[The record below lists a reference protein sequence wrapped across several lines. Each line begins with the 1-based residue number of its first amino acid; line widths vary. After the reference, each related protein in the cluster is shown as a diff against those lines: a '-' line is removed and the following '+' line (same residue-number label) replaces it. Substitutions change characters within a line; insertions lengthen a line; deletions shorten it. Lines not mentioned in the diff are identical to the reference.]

1 MGNQPWLDS
10 LSDDWVSQ
18 PGTPP
23 ASTTNNDDNNKNNT
37 NNPSHSRRSSLQNSP
52 SRIPV
57 PARRSVEPSLPSPG
71 DKKKV
76 PRPCHFVKKEPPT
89 PKTPRTPK
97 TPSKWRSPV
106 PDKTKKKS
114 PKPTPPSARRKQP
127 VMDTRSPLRSVS
139 NVSSQPGE
147 PSTVQVRP
155 KKNRDQEET
164 PEWRKRLVQGE
175 IPSGEQRDL
184 FAPIGLESVFKPP
197 TPGSEEQQNN
207 AIPKLKHTDDL
218 WGFDDTIQSKSET
231 RPTHDD
237 DDDNDSLPPQQNPQS
252 TKPPRDNNENL
263 ASSPPLSPTGTLA
276 IKKGA
281 ERAQQNKTE
290 LEHSQDDSQMRTA
303 SGLEDLRNEGIT
315 PITFSRTN
323 TVDGHATSEVI
334 KSALKQVTGKLE
346 KLSLPQYERPD
357 SRASDSILL
366 NQPTD
371 FAIDTLPDDD
381 LFDVTSHSLPQDL
394 STGTLDYPQHLTR
407 EQYLSEASLRRRRLA
422 PPSFPSQHL
431 SPFLP
436 PNARIRSSPPFYNR
450 ANPMTDP
457 PSFPR
462 PSPAHARPSTAGQA
476 EEIKRKAMPSSGS
489 PLKLFGNHDTFT
501 NNRLMRRMSQF
512 EETFGGVSEEDEPVS
527 PSEEARRKGE
537 SRGHLSAKLD
547 RHDRPRSRNT
557 PNPRLTRFGDGQL
570 DNFDF
575 SDTSPYEPKL
585 LNHDAQDNEVRP
597 SSRRR
602 RYLRRSSH
610 RDFSVEST
618 LSKSNSHLKPKP
630 TLLTSTRLK
639 GSTTGTAGMS
649 SQGSGTNRTSN
660 SPAKDPTPKRRRTV
674 LPSVSSQEGD
684 SGVEAP
690 YGPQNDQ
697 LSLLQK
703 SLMQQGVE
711 YNKDLLLPPE
721 STHRPRTPTP
731 SQIRSSTRQRSPP
744 NRNLLLREFYGEG
757 EDSLPDAN
765 VPKVRVTGANEEIR
779 KGSITTQDFLN
790 EATKIMDIIRS
801 KGRKTG
807 SLPNVEEY
815 ESESEG
821 KSENDYEDESTQEEF
836 SRPPSRDGVDI
847 RKLREPKEPN
857 PRILSHLKKFQ
868 EQDDL
873 ELSVNLPAEGIV
885 ADRRKR
891 KQPTQSFDDDNDF
904 LNTHISSKS
913 FSTRSIPTGSSHSSH
928 KKGLLPSD
936 LVSHLIPEEVNG
948 FTYDRYRN
956 LWVRE
961 KPRRS
966 PEKPKGDDSE
976 DDPFQD
982 IPDLSVDEI
991 QEMMRIQASL
1001 SGDAGHSV
1009 DIVPQ
1014 SPANVAPQDERTQ
1027 PHMKAE
1033 DQSGNFSSV
1042 QSKATRFT
1050 SSFPN
1055 SGTGAT
1061 SVDSNGG
1068 RSREASS
1075 EASHEI
1081 HLQEGRLSRPPS
1093 LRKERNKQ
1101 ARVVTISFS
1110 SPLVSQVTYSDHESP
1125 VKLQKNEKADPEPE
1139 AETNEQASAGS
1150 SQNQTVEQPFLKRSM
1165 SRIDETSEETADNL
1179 MLVRRNAENPWSTPG
1194 KEGSDGSL
1202 AVLRDAPDPSYNSFH
1217 LSPLPDFTVDQIDQP
1232 LQLEMSYVAQRTHP
1246 TSLRQV
1252 HGTFALATEDLVKH
1266 ITEAEPFE
1274 PYWEHVRRLV
1284 LRRKGLITLHKLSD
1298 FCPRLEYLD
1307 VSFNEIGQLSGAPST
1322 LRTLKI
1328 QQNYLS
1334 NLTSWGHLGNLQ
1346 YLDVSGNGLESLDGF
1361 SGLIHLRELNASNNK
1376 IRDIEGLYDL
1386 DGLLSLKLSNNNMTA
1401 VDFEGAELTR
1411 LQELDLSHNQLMSVR
1426 SIESL
1431 SALERLDL
1439 SSNHLSNVDLTS
1451 PLTTLRSLKL
1461 SNNQFYNLD
1470 VGVFPSLTLL
1480 YLDQNYLST
1489 ISGLGQCR
1497 NLEVLSAREQ
1507 TMSAENDN
1515 GFFDIDLGLAKDVRK
1530 VYLSSNRLSLQS
1542 LSPSNPLLSLQL
1554 LDAASCSIQALP
1566 PDFALN
1572 FPNVKVLNLNFNSL
1586 TGISELAGMNCLSR
1600 LTAAGNCIS
1609 RLRRLCQV
1617 LSVIGRTNKNKLCSL
1632 HKVDVRGNPLT
1643 VRFYPPAVTG
1653 NGKPGDAKQL
1663 ATRVEKKPVPQEDG
1677 GLDIPS
1683 ALAEF
1688 KREDHDINRPIFE
1701 DEQSDVVD
1709 GHEIEINDPYTLPP
1723 ADSQADLKYLA
1734 RLDRPT
1740 RLRRSIFELMLYAGT
1755 GGSVKFL
1762 DGLDLRP
1769 VLEEGSDMDRAWMKL
1784 EKLGVLKKKAITA

>member
-18 PGTPP
+18 PGTPTSP
-23 ASTTNNDDNNKNNT
+23 V
-37 NNPSHSRRSSLQNSP
+37 PSRSKSNHSRRSSLQQNSP

-57 PARRSVEPSLPSPG
+57 PARRSVEPSPSSPF

-76 PRPCHFVKKEPPT
+76 SRPCHFVKREPPT

-97 TPSKWRSPV
+97 TPSKLRSPV
-106 PDKTKKKS
+106 PDKSSKK
-114 PKPTPPSARRKQP
+114 KPTPPSTRRKQP
-127 VMDTRSPLRSVS
+127 AMDTRSPLRSVS

-147 PSTVQVRP
+147 QSTVQVRP
-155 KKNRDQEET
+155 KKKRDNEGT

-175 IPSGEQRDL
+175 IPPSEQRDL

-197 TPGSEEQQNN
+197 TPGSAEQQNN
-207 AIPKLKHTDDL
+207 AIPNLKQAEDL
-218 WGFDDTIQSKSET
+218 WGFNDTIQSKSET
-231 RPTHDD
+231 RQTYENDHP
-237 DDDNDSLPPQQNPQS
+237 DDNDSFLPQQNPRT
-252 TKPPRDNNENL
+252 TKHSRDNNESPA
-263 ASSPPLSPTGTLA
+263 ASASESPTGTLA
-276 IKKGA
+276 ITKGA
-281 ERAQQNKTE
+281 QRSQRRDADDRD
-290 LEHSQDDSQMRTA
+290 LSQDDSQMRTA

-323 TVDGHATSEVI
+323 TVDGNATSEVI
-334 KSALKQVTGKLE
+334 KSALKQVTSKLE
-346 KLSLPQYERPD
+346 KLSLPEWERPD

-366 NQPTD
+366 NQPTNY
-371 FAIDTLPDDD
+371 AVDTLADDD

-394 STGTLDYPQHLTR
+394 STGTLDYPQNLTR
-407 EQYLSEASLRRRRLA
+407 EQYLSEASLQRRRLH
-422 PPSFPSQHL
+422 PPSFPSQRL

-436 PNARIRSSPPFYNR
+436 PSSRIRSSPPFYNR
-450 ANPMTDP
+450 ANPPTDR

-512 EETFGGVSEEDEPVS
+512 EETFGGVSEDDEPVS

-537 SRGHLSAKLD
+537 SRGYLSAKHD
-547 RHDRPRSRNT
+547 RYDRPRSRNT

-585 LNHDAQDNEVRP
+585 LNHDAQDSAVRP

-602 RYLRRSSH
+602 RHLRRNSH
-610 RDFSVEST
+610 REFSAESA
-618 LSKSNSHLKPKP
+618 LSRSESHSRSKSTFQS
-630 TLLTSTRLK
+630 STRLK
-639 GSTTGTAGMS
+639 TSAGMA
-649 SQGSGTNRTSN
+649 SQSLGTGHSSN
-660 SPAKDPTPKRRRTV
+660 SPAKESTPKRRRTV
-674 LPSVSSQEGD
+674 LPSASSQDGG
-684 SGVEAP
+684 SGIAEP
-690 YGPQNDQ
+690 YGPQSDH

-703 SLMQQGVE
+703 SLMQQGLQ
-711 YNKDLLLPPE
+711 YDDKDLLLPPE
-721 STHRPRTPTP
+721 STQRPRTPTP
-731 SQIRSSTRQRSPP
+731 SQIRSSTRQRSSPT
-744 NRNLLLREFYGEG
+744 RNLPLPEPHDDG

-765 VPKVRVTGANEEIR
+765 VPKVRVTGVNEEIR

-801 KGRKTG
+801 KGRNTG
-807 SLPNVEEY
+807 GLPNVEET
-815 ESESEG
+815 ESEADGKSESE
-821 KSENDYEDESTQEEF
+821 DYEDESTQEEF
-836 SRPPSRDGVDI
+836 SRPPSRDGVDM

-857 PRILSHLKKFQ
+857 PRVLSHLKKFQ

-873 ELSVNLPAEGIV
+873 ELSVNLPAEGIL
-885 ADRRKR
+885 ADHRKR
-891 KQPTQSFDDDNDF
+891 KLGTQSFDDDNDF

-928 KKGLLPSD
+928 AKGVLPSG
-936 LVSHLIPEEVNG
+936 LVSHLIPEQVNG
-948 FTYDRYRN
+948 FTYDRYKKQ
-956 LWVRE
+956 WVRE
-961 KPRRS
+961 KLRQS

-982 IPDLSVDEI
+982 IPDLSVDEL

-1001 SGDAGHSV
+1001 SGERTSDAGSY
-1009 DIVPQ
+1009 DDTAPLSPINTGPGQERPQ
-1014 SPANVAPQDERTQ
+1014 HQTKDG
-1027 PHMKAE
+1027 
-1033 DQSGNFSSV
+1033 DQSGNFSSL

-1061 SVDSNGG
+1061 SVGSSGD
-1068 RSREASS
+1068 RSRDASS
-1075 EASHEI
+1075 EVSHEI
-1081 HLQEGRLSRPPS
+1081 HLQEGRLSKPPS
-1093 LRKERNKQ
+1093 LQKERNKQ

-1110 SPLVSQVTYSDHESP
+1110 SPLVSQVAYSDNESP
-1125 VKLQKNEKADPEPE
+1125 AKLHKSENGQH
-1139 AETNEQASAGS
+1139 AETDEGANGKEPGPF
-1150 SQNQTVEQPFLKRSM
+1150 QNNTIEQPFLKRSM
-1165 SRIDETSEETADNL
+1165 SRIDETSEEAAENL
-1179 MLVRRNAENPWSTPG
+1179 SLVRRNPENTWSTPG
-1194 KEGSDGSL
+1194 KEGPDVSL
-1202 AVLRDAPDPSYNSFH
+1202 AFLHNAHDTSYNSFH

-1232 LQLEMSYVAQRTHP
+1232 LQLEVSYVAQRTHP
-1246 TSLRQV
+1246 SSLRQV
-1252 HGTFALATEDLVKH
+1252 HGTFALAMEELVKH

-1298 FCPRLEYLD
+1298 FCHRLEYLD
-1307 VSFNEIGQLSGAPST
+1307 VSLNEIGQLSGVPST

-1328 QQNYLS
+1328 QENFLS
-1334 NLTSWGHLGNLQ
+1334 NLTSWGHLVNLQ
-1346 YLDVSGNGLESLDGF
+1346 YLDVSGNELESLDGF
-1361 SGLIHLRELNASNNK
+1361 SGLIHLRELNARNNK
-1376 IRDIEGLYDL
+1376 IRDIDGIFGL
-1386 DGLLSLKLSNNNMTA
+1386 DGLLTLKLGNNNLTA

-1411 LQELDLSHNQLMSVR
+1411 LQELDLSRNQLISIR

-1431 SALERLDL
+1431 SALTTLDL
-1439 SSNHLSNVDLTS
+1439 SSNHLSTVDLAS
-1451 PLTTLRSLKL
+1451 PLSNLRSLKL

-1480 YLDQNYLST
+1480 YVDQNYLST
-1489 ISGLGQCR
+1489 VSGLNQCR
-1497 NLEVLSAREQ
+1497 NLEILSAREQ
-1507 TMSAENDN
+1507 TMSAENNN
-1515 GFFDIDLGLAKDVRK
+1515 GFFDVDLGLVKDVRK

-1542 LSPSNPLLSLQL
+1542 LSPSTPLLSLQL
-1554 LDAASCSIQALP
+1554 LDAASCNIQALP
-1566 PDFALN
+1566 ADFALS

-1586 TGISELAGMNCLSR
+1586 TGINELVGMNCLSR

-1609 RLRRLCQV
+1609 RMRRLCQV
-1617 LSVIGRTNKNKLCSL
+1617 LSVIGRTNKNKICSL

-1653 NGKPGDAKQL
+1653 NGRTGGVKQL
-1663 ATRVEKKPVPQEDG
+1663 STRIEKSTSHGGG

-1688 KREDHDINRPIFE
+1688 RCEDHDINRPIFE
-1701 DEQSDVVD
+1701 GEEPDVDDE
-1709 GHEIEINDPYTLPP
+1709 HETEINDPYTLPA
-1723 ADSQADLKYLA
+1723 ADTQADQKYLA
-1734 RLDRPT
+1734 HLDRPT

-1755 GGSVKFL
+1755 GGSVKVL

-1769 VLEEGSDMDRAWMKL
+1769 ALEEGSDMDRAWVKL
-1784 EKLGVLKKKAITA
+1784 EKLGVLKRKAITS